1 MSKNILLIGG
11 SNALMNHLIQRF
23 KKEGHRV
30 FLLTGSRYKNEWY
43 EKVFERYDFVYT
55 AQNLPEV
62 IESVDPDVTIYL
74 GAYDSNYRWKNEENE
89 SVKFSSG
96 VSNLLMACS
105 SLRKGRFVYLSSDTV
120 FGIGSPDPIREEQPV
135 SPNEYK
141 GIAIAQ
147 GEEACLSYQ
156 RSHKLEVLILRLA
169 GLNAVPRGVWDCT
182 DVISSMVLSQMQ
194 KHEINA
200 VEGRVYSVLYEP
212 DAVQFIVQ
220 ASLAPE
226 HKELVYHLTSQNVTS
241 DEELAE
247 LIRNETNAYLGPD
260 EATVINKR
268 KGVRV
273 NRILDNTRFSDEFGM
288 NRLAPK
294 EDIVSTIVSSMYQ
307 RKDVFLHEEKEE
319 KSLLQ
324 RIYEKLG
331 WLGKA
336 AIPFIENIILFI
348 PFFML
353 NNRATG
359 SAYFS
364 RLDFYLLY
372 VLLFA
377 IVHGQQQAG
386 FSAML
391 ATAGYIFRQMY
402 SRTGL
407 EVLTDYNTY
416 VWIAQLFILG
426 LTVGYMRDQLRK
438 LKEEAKEDHDFMN
451 EQLDDIKDIN
461 SSNVR
466 IKDAL
471 EVQVVSQNDSIGKVY
486 EVTSAL
492 DQYSNDEVLFY
503 AAEMLEELMGTKDVA
518 IYNIVNDDYARLFTA
533 TSALSGSL
541 GNSIRYRE
549 VGDMYEVLS
558 KKKVYINRKLE
569 EGLPLMANAIYEGD
583 AMKNILMLWK
593 IPWEKM
599 TLGNANTLQ
608 VISLLIQNAVL
619 RANRYLE
626 VLHNQRFIENT
637 KILTTEAFTELYT
650 AYSHAVKRHLTVF
663 TLLGVVT
670 GEEPV
675 IAASEKI
682 IKKLRYS
689 DYLGQGQDG
698 KLYILLTNTDTE
710 NAVYVRNRLKQLGYD
725 TVVLQEGGA

>member
-1 MSKNILLIGG
+1 
-11 SNALMNHLIQRF
+11 MNHLIQRF
-23 KKEGHRV
+23 KKEGHRI

-43 EKVFERYDFVYT
+43 EKVFERYDFLYT

-74 GAYDSNYRWKNEENE
+74 GAYDSNYRWQNEENE

-105 SLRKGRFVYLSSDTV
+105 SQKKGRFVYLSSDSV
-120 FGIGSPDPIREEQPV
+120 YGIGSADPITEDTPI

-147 GEEACLSYQ
+147 GEEACLSYH
-156 RSHKLEVLILRLA
+156 RSHKLEVVILRLA

-182 DVISSMVLSQMQ
+182 DVISSMVLSQMRR
-194 KHEINA
+194 HEINA
-200 VEGRVYSVLYEP
+200 YENRVYSVLYEP

-220 ASLAPE
+220 AALAQNHNSE
-226 HKELVYHLTSQNVTS
+226 IYHVTSTNVTS
-241 DEELAE
+241 DEELAQMV
-247 LIRNETNAYLGPD
+247 NQETRPYLGPD
-260 EATVINKR
+260 EANVMNLK
-268 KGVRV
+268 KGSQVH
-273 NRILDNTRFSDEFGM
+273 RILDNSLYVSEFGM
-288 NRLAPK
+288 NRVSSK
-294 EDIVSTIVSSMYQ
+294 EAIVSTIVSSMYEH
-307 RKDVFLHEEKEE
+307 KDVFLLEEDE
-319 KSLLQ
+319 KKTLWQ
-324 RIYEKLG
+324 RFYEKLG
-331 WLGKA
+331 WLVKA
-336 AIPFIENIILFI
+336 AIPFIENLILFI

-377 IVHGQQQAG
+377 IVHGQQQAT

-391 ATAGYIFRQMY
+391 ATTGFIFRQMY
-402 SRTGL
+402 NRSGL

-416 VWIAQLFILG
+416 VWIAQLFVLG
-426 LTVGYMRDQLRK
+426 LVVGYMRDQLRK
-438 LKEEAKEDHDFMN
+438 LQEEAKEDHDFMN

-471 EVQVVSQNDSIGKVY
+471 EVQVVTQNDSIGKVF
-486 EVTSAL
+486 EITSAL

-503 AAEMLEELMGTKDVA
+503 AAEMIEQMMGTKDVA
-518 IYNIVNDDYARLFTA
+518 IYNVVNGDYARLFTA
-533 TSALSGSL
+533 TSPLARSL

-549 VGDMYEVLS
+549 VGNVYDVLS
-558 KKKVYINRKLE
+558 QKKVYINRSLE
-569 EGLPLMANAIYEGD
+569 EGLPLMANAIFEGD
-583 AMKNILMLWK
+583 KMQNIIMLWE

-599 TLGNANTLQ
+599 TLGQANTLQ

-619 RANRYLE
+619 RANRYLD

-637 KILTTEAFTELYT
+637 RILNTEAFKSLYT
-650 AYSHAVKRHLTVF
+650 AYANAVKRHLTVF
-663 TLLGVVT
+663 TLLRVET
-670 GEEPV
+670 GNENV
-675 IAASEKI
+675 ISASERI
-682 IKKLRYS
+682 LSKLRFS
-689 DYLGQGQDG
+689 DYLGLGEDN
-698 KLYILLTNTDTE
+698 KLYILLTNTNLE
-710 NAVYVRNRLKQLGYD
+710 NAVFVRDRMTQLGYK
-725 TVVLQEGGA
+725 TVVLQEAGE